1 MTITAAQIK
10 ALREKTGMGFME
22 CKKALVENDGDEQKA
37 IVYLRERG
45 MSRASKK
52 AERSA
57 GEGTVSV
64 KVSDDCKKGVLVEL
78 NCETDFV
85 SSSADFKAF
94 LAEITTLALDN
105 NCKSADELKPIK
117 MSDGNTVES
126 NLTNLIA
133 KIGENIK
140 LRRVAYLSTTDGII
154 AGYSHFTSKLGS
166 LVDVEGSTSDKAKEV
181 AKEIAIHVAACSPKY
196 LNPESVDATEL
207 NQEKELAR
215 KHLLEQGKPE
225 NMIDKILVGQMNKFY
240 SEVCLLNQPFVKDQ
254 KISVSD
260 YLKGSGEALSVK
272 TYTRFQ
278 LGN

>member
-1 MTITAAQIK
+1 MNITAAQIK
-10 ALREKTGMGFME
+10 ALREKTGMGFMK
-22 CKKALVENDGDEQKA
+22 CKQALTETNGDEQKA

-45 MSRASKK
+45 MSRANKK

-57 GEGTVSV
+57 GEGTISV

-85 SSSADFKAF
+85 SSSEDFKTF
-94 LAEITTLALDN
+94 LAEITALALDN
-105 NCKSADELKPIK
+105 NCKSAEELKAIK
-117 MSDGNTVES
+117 MADGNTVES

-140 LRRVAYLSTTDGII
+140 LRRVAYLSTSDGVI
-154 AGYSHFTSKLGS
+154 AGYTHFTSKLGS
-166 LVDVEGSTSDKAKEV
+166 LVVVEGSSSDKAKEV
-181 AKEIAIHVAACSPKY
+181 AKEVAIHVAACSPKY
-196 LNPESVDATEL
+196 LDPASVDATEL

-260 YLKGSGEALSVK
+260 YLKGSGEALNVK

>member
-1 MTITAAQIK
+1 MNITAAQIK

-22 CKKALVENDGDEQKA
+22 CKQALTETNGDEQKA

-45 MSRASKK
+45 MSRANKK

-85 SSSADFKAF
+85 SSSEDFKTF

-105 NCKSADELKPIK
+105 NCKSADELKAIK
-117 MSDGNTVES
+117 MADGNTVES

-140 LRRVAYLSTTDGII
+140 LRRVAYLSTSDGII
-154 AGYSHFTSKLGS
+154 AGYTHFTSKLGS
-166 LVDVEGSTSDKAKEV
+166 LVVVEGSSSDKAKEV
-181 AKEIAIHVAACSPKY
+181 AKEVAIHVAACSPKY
-196 LNPESVDATEL
+196 LDPASVDAAEL

-260 YLKGSGEALSVK
+260 YLKGSGEALNVK